1 MEEKNIDNDN
11 LDTSNPDT
19 EKYIDEITKLLSQR
33 RISKVKEIL
42 IKLNSTDVALILS
55 EMEEKY
61 LPVIFRILPK
71 EFAAETFVD
80 MDGDTQET
88 LIKSFTDR
96 ELKEVLDELFVDD
109 AVDIIEEMPANVVK
123 RILKNTHPETRKAIN
138 DILKYPKD
146 SAGSIMTIE
155 FIDLKGNMTVAQAF
169 ERIRKTAYDK
179 ETIYT
184 CYVIDNNRKLQ
195 GLVSIKTLLLSDEK
209 AIISDI
215 METNII
221 YANTLDD
228 KEDIA
233 RMFDKYDFLA
243 IPVVDNENR
252 LVGIVTFDDAM
263 DVLVEESTEDFSK
276 MAAISPAT
284 ESYFKTSV
292 WTHAR
297 NRIVWLLFLM
307 LSATITGMIIQKYED
322 AFKTVPLLVSFIPML
337 MGTGG
342 NCGSQSSTMIIRGI
356 ALDEIKPKDLFR
368 AVFKEFRIAIVVGFL
383 LALVNSLRI
392 VWIYHSS
399 NEVSAYVLALVLAI
413 TLMSIVVLAKVIG
426 CALPIAAKK
435 CKLDPAIMAA
445 PLITTILDTCS
456 VLIFFNVAN
465 LFMDKLIK

>member
-1 MEEKNIDNDN
+1 MDENNVNIEEII
-11 LDTSNPDT
+11 
-19 EKYIDEITKLLSQR
+19 EEISAHLSER
-33 RISKVKEIL
+33 RFSKAKEIL
-42 IKLNSTDVALILS
+42 TSLNSTDVAQIMS
-55 EMEEKY
+55 EISDEN
-61 LPVIFRILPK
+61 LPVLFRILPK
-71 EFAAETFVD
+71 EFAAEVFVD
-80 MDGDTQET
+80 MDPDMQEL

-109 AVDIIEEMPANVVK
+109 TVDIIEEMPANVVK
-123 RILKNTHPETRKAIN
+123 RILKNTHVETRKAIN
-138 DILKYPKD
+138 EILNYPKD

-155 FIDLKGNMTVAQAF
+155 FIDLKKDMTVSDAF
-169 ERIRKTAYDK
+169 ERIRLTGYDK

-195 GLVSIKTLLLSDEK
+195 GLVSVKTLLLSNEN
-209 AIISDI
+209 AVIGDI

-233 RMFDKYDFLA
+233 RKFDKYDFLA
-243 IPVVDNENR
+243 IPVVDTENR

-276 MAAISPAT
+276 MAAISPTT

-292 WTHAR
+292 WIHSK
-297 NRIVWLLFLM
+297 NRILWLLFLM
-307 LSATITGMIIQKYED
+307 LSATITGMIIERYEN
-322 AFKTVPLLVSFIPML
+322 AFHTVPLLVSFIPML

-356 ALDEIKPKDLFR
+356 ALDEIKPKDLFK
-368 AVFKEFRIAIVVGFL
+368 AVFKELRIGIVVGFL
-383 LALVNSLRI
+383 LAVVNSIRI
-392 VWIYHSS
+392 IIFYNKST
-399 NEVSAYVLALVLAI
+399 EVSAYILAVVLGI
-413 TLMSIVVLAKVIG
+413 TLVAIVILAKVIG
-426 CALPIAAKK
+426 CVLPIAAKK
-435 CKLDPAIMAA
+435 CRLDPAIMAA

-465 LFMDKLIK
+465 VFMNQLIK